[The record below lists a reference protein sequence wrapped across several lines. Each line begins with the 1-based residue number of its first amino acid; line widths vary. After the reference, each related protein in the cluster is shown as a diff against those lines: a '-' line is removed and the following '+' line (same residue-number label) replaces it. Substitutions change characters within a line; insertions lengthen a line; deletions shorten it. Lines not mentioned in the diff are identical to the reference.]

1 MGPAGRTAR
10 AKGLAEA
17 RMVPGHAMQSAL
29 TPVVSQLG
37 IDVGPLIIGF
47 VLAAACSS
55 SWPTFS
61 WTSPTPCS
69 TAASG

>member
-1 MGPAGRTAR
+1 
-10 AKGLAEA
+10 
-17 RMVPGHAMQSAL
+17 MVLGHAMRSAL